1 MQRVLEY
8 LICEDYSG
16 KTIRSYLKDLSF
28 SKRCL
33 SFLSNHSG
41 TVFLNDIEAPLLTA
55 LAAGDHLRIVF
66 FDDMA
71 DEIIKTEIPL
81 DIVYEDEDIIII
93 NKQSGLPVHP
103 SRANYDKTLA
113 NGVAFHLDDSHLVF
127 RCLNR
132 LDRDT
137 TGLTLIA
144 KNLYASSVLSKEMLD
159 GQIRKKYTAIVEGVL
174 IEHIGTIDAGI
185 SRMKDS
191 MMRYVDPANG
201 ESAITHFRD
210 LGYYPKNNVSL
221 VELDLVTGR
230 THQIRVHMKYI
241 GHPLVGDRLY
251 NPSSALMTRQALH
264 SFYLEFIHPVTRQL
278 MSFTVPLPEDMQGIL
293 L

>member
-28 SKRCL
+28 SKRYL

-41 TVFLNDIEAPLLTA
+41 TIFLNDVEVPLLTA
-55 LAAGDHLRIVF
+55 LGAGDHLRIVF
-66 FDDMA
+66 FDDTA

-81 DIVYEDEDIIII
+81 DIVYEDEDIIVI
-93 NKQSGLPVHP
+93 NKQSGLPIHP

-113 NGVAFHLDDSHLVF
+113 NGVAFHFNDSHLVF

-137 TGLTLIA
+137 TGLTLLA
-144 KNLYASSVLSKEMLD
+144 KNRYASSVLSKEMLD
-159 GQIRKKYTAIVEGVL
+159 GQIRKKYTAIVEGAL
-174 IEHIGTIDAGI
+174 IEHIGTIDASI

-251 NPSSALMTRQALH
+251 NPSSELMTRQALH

>member
-1 MQRVLEY
+1 M
-8 LICEDYSG
+8 ICEDYSG

-41 TVFLNDIEAPLLTA
+41 IVFLNDIEVPLLTA

-66 FDDMA
+66 FDDMS

-81 DIVYEDEDIIII
+81 DIVYEDEDIIVI

-103 SRANYDKTLA
+103 SRANYDKSLA
-113 NGVAFHLDDSHLVF
+113 NGVAFHLNDSHLVF

-159 GQIRKKYTAIVEGVL
+159 GQIRKKYAAIVEGAL

-191 MMRYVDPANG
+191 MIRYVDPANG

-210 LGYYPKNNVSL
+210 LGHYPKNNVSL

-278 MSFTVPLPEDMQGIL
+278 MSFTVPLPEDMQEIL

>member
-41 TVFLNDIEAPLLTA
+41 IVFLNDIEVPLLTA

-66 FDDMA
+66 FDDMS

-81 DIVYEDEDIIII
+81 DIVYEDEDIIVI

-103 SRANYDKTLA
+103 SRANYDKSLA
-113 NGVAFHLDDSHLVF
+113 NGVAFHLNDSHLVF

-159 GQIRKKYTAIVEGVL
+159 GQIRKKYAAIVEGAL

-191 MMRYVDPANG
+191 MIRYVDPANG

-210 LGYYPKNNVSL
+210 LGHYPKNNVSL

-278 MSFTVPLPEDMQGIL
+278 MSFTVPLPEDMQEIL